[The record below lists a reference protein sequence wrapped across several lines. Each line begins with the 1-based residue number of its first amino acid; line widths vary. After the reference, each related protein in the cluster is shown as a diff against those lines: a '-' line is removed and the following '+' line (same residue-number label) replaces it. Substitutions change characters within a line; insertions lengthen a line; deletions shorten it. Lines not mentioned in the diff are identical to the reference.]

1 MSYATVAPATQLCTF
16 RVADL
21 WLGVD
26 VLDVQEVIRHQP
38 TTAVPLAPDVVE
50 GLVNLRGEI
59 VTALDMRKRL
69 ALPARD
75 DGELPSNVV
84 IRSRDEHT
92 AVSLLVDEVGDVM
105 DIEGLEFEP
114 APDTLGGPA
123 RDIVLGAYPCPSLL
137 LLLLDVQRTIGLAA
151 GARS

>member
-1 MSYATVAPATQLCTF
+1 MTTVAPPSQLCTF

-38 TTAVPLAPDVVE
+38 TTPVPLAPDVVE

-59 VTALDMRKRL
+59 VMALDMRTRL
-69 ALPARD
+69 ALPPRD
-75 DGELPSNVV
+75 TGDLPSNVV
-84 IRSRDEHT
+84 IRSREEHA
-92 AVSLLVDEVGDVM
+92 AVSLLVDEVGDVI
-105 DIEGLEFEP
+105 DVDGLDFEL
-114 APDTLGGPA
+114 APETLTGPA

-137 LLLLDVQRTIGLAA
+137 LLLLDVQRTVGLLA
-151 GARS
+151 GGHRP